1 MHHFLQGKEGRA
13 GAVPPAV
20 LLSHGPISD
29 LTAVVSPETPLCKP
43 VPEPLC
49 CRAKWY
55 GNIGQYWR
63 EGGREGCGIGKCLQH
78 DGRDTVLTHFEVTTV
93 KMLR

>member
-63 EGGREGCGIGKCLQH
+63 EGGRDVELANVFSMMVGTQS
-78 DGRDTVLTHFEVTTV
+78 
-93 KMLR
+93 